1 MFIYK
6 QLSVWQVGIE
16 LGDIGFS
23 ICNIRGAAQV
33 IRVIEEDVLGVG
45 SIRRDI
51 AISRLGIV
59 RTLRFTPLDRRT
71 RNITFTI
78 ELRMLYPAF
87 RNAVVTPVCNDAV
100 VTNTCIVWICSCTLH
115 RRHSRR
121 CAELLVILLTL
132 LFYLHHAGGIVFLTC
147 RDVIAANAIDIAEPA
162 CTNLGGNTLAAN
174 EVVLGEAVL
183 RDCDDRSGINGVILR
198 LMEGNSLR
206 STIDIYTLQITV
218 ALDDSLACGIV
229 ALLSVTL

>member
-1 MFIYK
+1 M
-6 QLSVWQVGIE
+6 
-16 LGDIGFS
+16 
-23 ICNIRGAAQV
+23 
-33 IRVIEEDVLGVG
+33 IEEGFLFRSVVG
-45 SIRRDI
+45 NVTIT
-51 AISRLGIV
+51 RLGII

-71 RNITFTI
+71 WDITFAV

-87 RNAVVTPVCNDAV
+87 RNAVVTQVCNDAV
-100 VTNTCIVWICSCTLH
+100 VTNTCVVWICSCTLH

-121 CAELLVILLTL
+121 CAELFVILLTL
-132 LFYLHHAGGIVFLTC
+132 LLYLHHAGGIVFLTC
-147 RDVIAANAIDIAEPA
+147 RNVVAANAIDIAEPA

-183 RDCDDRSGINGVILR
+183 RDSDDRSGINGVILR
-198 LMEGNSLR
+198 LMEGDSLR
-206 STIDIYTLQITV
+206 STIDIYALQITV

>member
-1 MFIYK
+1 
-6 QLSVWQVGIE
+6 
-16 LGDIGFS
+16 
-23 ICNIRGAAQV
+23 
-33 IRVIEEDVLGVG
+33 
-45 SIRRDI
+45 
-51 AISRLGIV
+51 
-59 RTLRFTPLDRRT
+59 
-71 RNITFTI
+71 
-78 ELRMLYPAF
+78 MLYPAF